1 MLRLFC
7 HLFVYRGSTCC
18 IQTNDGLTDLFGV
31 ETGVRQGCI
40 LSPFLF
46 LIALDFVMRRA
57 LDQQHAGIPF
67 GQRQL
72 VDLDFA
78 DDIALIG
85 LTLQNLA
92 DLTTILEN
100 EAARIGL
107 RINSLKTKVMRI
119 GYIRSNIP
127 VIVGQQRIEE
137 VDQFTYL
144 GSVIADDGN
153 AKHHVKCRLG
163 KASAVFQRLRPIW
176 RSSTIALPIKI
187 RLFNSIVIPTAVY
200 ACETWKMSAGIVRKL
215 NVFQQ
220 RCLRQILRITYRDRV
235 PNEEVH
241 RRTLTCPLAETVA
254 ERRFRFAGHI
264 FRLLPNRLPRTAIT
278 WTPLQGK
285 RKQGRPRTTWRKTF
299 IDDLKAVDVAW
310 DEAENIATDRARWR
324 SLAAQCALRHRR
336 N

>member
-1 MLRLFC
+1 
-7 HLFVYRGSTCC
+7 
-18 IQTNDGLTDLFGV
+18 
-31 ETGVRQGCI
+31 
-40 LSPFLF
+40 
-46 LIALDFVMRRA
+46 MRRA

-67 GQRQL
+67 GQGQL
-72 VDLDFA
+72 IDLDFA
-78 DDIALIG
+78 DNIALIG
-85 LTLQNLA
+85 LTQQHLA

-107 RINSLKTKVMRI
+107 RISSSKTKVMRI

-144 GSVIADDGN
+144 GSVIGDDGN
-153 AKHHVKCRLG
+153 AEHDVKCRLG
-163 KASAVFQRLRPIW
+163 KASAVFQRLQPIW
-176 RSSTIALPIKI
+176 RSSTIALPLKI

-200 ACETWKMSAGIVRKL
+200 ACETWKMLAGIIRKL

-220 RCLRQILRITYRDRV
+220 RCLHRILRITYRDHV
-235 PNEEVH
+235 PNKEVH
-241 RRTLTCPLAETVA
+241 HRTLTRPLAKTVA

-264 FRLLPNRLPRTAIT
+264 FWPPPNRLPRTAIK

-285 RKQGRPRTTWRKTF
+285 RKQGQPRITWRKMFT
-299 IDDLKAVDVAW
+299 DNLKAISVAW
-310 DEAENIATDRARWR
+310 DKAENIATDRARWR
-324 SLAAQCALRHRR
+324 SLAAQCALQHRR